1 MMKTD
6 CPAIEFEKAEKKYA
20 VNKILGK
27 KEITAFTD
35 LSFSL
40 AAGSA
45 TVLLGLNGAG
55 KTTILKLIAGLLF
68 PSAGRISVFGH
79 SPHSPE
85 TKADIGFLPELPYF
99 PPYEKPMDVLRF
111 YGSLSGI
118 PNKDLD
124 EAALKA
130 LEITGLSPH
139 KDKKIYEFSKGMMQ
153 RLGLA
158 QAMQHNP
165 KILLLD
171 EPVSGLDPIAIRDIR
186 HILLEMS
193 KKGTTIL
200 MSSHSISEAEKI
212 CGQAMIMKDGMLSR
226 TIQKNEWEQE
236 GGLEEVFINIL
247 DKKHEIMRKNED

>member
-1 MMKTD
+1 MTKTD
-6 CPAIEFEKAEKKYA
+6 CPAIEFEKAEKKYS
-20 VNKILGK
+20 VSNILGK
-27 KEITAFTD
+27 KEITAFRD

-40 AAGSA
+40 EAGSA

-68 PSAGRISVFGH
+68 PTSGRISVFGH
-79 SPHSPE
+79 SPYNAE

-99 PPYEKPMDVLRF
+99 PPYEKPLDVLRF

-118 PNKDLD
+118 PDKSLD
-124 EAALKA
+124 DAAAKA
-130 LEITGLSPH
+130 LEITGLLPH
-139 KDKKIYEFSKGMMQ
+139 KDKKIHEFSKGMMQ

-212 CGQAMIMKDGMLSR
+212 CGQAIIMKDGMLSGML
-226 TIQKNEWEQE
+226 QKNEWEQE
-236 GGLEEVFINIL
+236 GGLEEVFINVL
-247 DKKHEIMRKNED
+247 DEKHKIQHKDED